1 MTVAEKILNLRKNS
15 GLSQEAFAQ
24 KLGVSRQSVSKWESG
39 SAVPD
44 IDKIVGMSEIFG
56 VSTDYLLKDDE
67 AQPSCSSS
75 DDTAEIPVIAP
86 ANEIAE
92 QNQTSTERKR
102 ERKKPS
108 VKAVVA
114 CVLALCIIVTA
125 IGVPVHFGGIKET
138 WWAINGGKIDYPYVL
153 VHGLGGWGEGSG
165 INGAVQYWGATSG
178 NLVTYLESEGYEVH
192 APSVGP
198 VSSAWDRA
206 CELYAQLTGTTVDYG
221 EAHSKEHNHARYGR
235 TYTQPLV
242 ENRGEKLNG
251 GQRQKI
257 NLIGHSFGGATVR
270 LLTSLLEYGSEAEQ
284 AVGGEISPLFEGGK
298 GDWVNSI
305 TTLCAPHNGSS
316 LINVMESI
324 GSVAG
329 VENTTDM
336 IAKLCFIAAGVAEP
350 ADGVYD
356 FMLDQFGIG
365 KVEGDLVDEA
375 IEKVTKAGNDHAG
388 YDLSPDGAAE
398 LNKTIK
404 VVEDVYYFSYAYSTT
419 QAGTILGGQVPKL
432 STLIVLQPTA
442 LAMGS
447 YKGTT
452 KGGIVID
459 ESWQENDGLVSVIS
473 AKKPTNDEGIEL
485 EYDVTKTEDVKDIER
500 GVWYISPTKDGD
512 HGTVI
517 GLGGTTEKTNAFY
530 IDLFTLV
537 DSLKR

>member
-1 MTVAEKILNLRKNS
+1 MTVCEKILRLRKDS
-15 GLSQEAFAQ
+15 GLSQEAFAE

-39 SAVPD
+39 AAVPD
-44 IDKIVGMSEIFG
+44 IDKIVTMSELFG
-56 VSTDYLLKDDE
+56 VSTDYLLKEDASEPD
-67 AQPSCSSS
+67 CSSA
-75 DDTAEIPVIAP
+75 DDTVEIPVVAAVEP
-86 ANEIAE
+86 VEE
-92 QNQTSTERKR
+92 KVETVKKKR
-102 ERKKPS
+102 EWKAPS

-114 CVLALCIIVTA
+114 CILALCLVVTA
-125 IGVPVHFGGIKET
+125 ICVPVHFGGIRET

-165 INGAVQYWGATSG
+165 INGTVQYWGATSG
-178 NLVTYLESEGYEVH
+178 NLVSYLESEGYEVH

-242 ENRGEKLNG
+242 ENWGEKLNG

-270 LLTSLLEYGSEAEQ
+270 LLTSLLEYGSEEERA
-284 AVGGEISPLFEGGK
+284 AGGEVSPLFEGGK
-298 GDWVNSI
+298 GDWINSV
-305 TTLCAPHNGSS
+305 TTLCAPHNGST
-316 LINVMESI
+316 LINVMESL

-336 IAKLCFIAAGVAEP
+336 IAKLCFIAAGAAEP
-350 ADGVYD
+350 VDGVYD
-356 FMLDQFGIG
+356 FMLDQFGVG
-365 KVEGDLVDEA
+365 KVEGDLVNEA
-375 IEKVTKAGNDHAG
+375 IETVTKAGNDHAG

-404 VVEDVYYFSYAYSTT
+404 VVENVYYFSYAYSTT
-419 QAGTILGGQVPKL
+419 QAGTIFGGQVPKL

-459 ESWQENDGLVSVIS
+459 ESWQENDGLVSVVS

-485 EYDVTKTEDVKDIER
+485 EYDVTQTEKVKDIER
-500 GVWYISPTKDGD
+500 GIWYISPTKDGD

-517 GLGGTTEKTNAFY
+517 GLGATAEKTNAFY
-530 IDLFTLV
+530 IELFTLI
-537 DSLKR
+537 DALKR